1 MKKLIKLEFN
11 NTTRERK
18 TEDSYS
24 ELYSHDKNNGSF
36 EFEILNDTLTTEQVI
51 ALFKFTE
58 SNKIWKTTGTVEGNK
73 VKVTFDTTLI
83 TQNETV
89 ICYLYFDEEQR
100 TSDTFRFKF
109 KVKVSEIDKMNRYEV
124 KERFINNT
132 VIVDR
137 LDVVTKTEL
146 QEALKNVGG
155 IATEGLLT
163 EVKAEEIYAKKSEAV
178 DNTNFELVKNR
189 VLALELKTDKDT
201 VYDDSELKGRISV
214 LEAKED
220 NNTIYDDT
228 NVRERLTAL
237 ESKPNVDVNNLVTK
251 DELASKNYLTE
262 HQDTSNFA
270 LKSEIPQQYNDTEV
284 KERLTTLEN
293 KAPVDLSNYA
303 TKEELENKHYISDV
317 SNLATKDELQE
328 VRNSQPTVDT
338 SHLVTRDELESKG
351 YLTTHQDL
359 SEYAK
364 KSELYNDS
372 DLKARVE
379 VLEQKTDKDT
389 VYDDTPLKERVTAL
403 ESKAIA
409 GGTYDDSDL
418 RNRVVALETKEDKD
432 TKYDD
437 TEVKNR
443 LTELENKPA
452 VDTSVFVTEDKLN
465 SKGYLTQH
473 QDLSPYALKSE
484 IPTPYNDSPLT
495 ERITALENRPT
506 TGGSVDTSNL
516 VTKDELKNQHY
527 VTHEE
532 VPIAIYKEFATDNFN
547 EYFEQTTSEFLNS
560 NTHMRGKIF
569 VNPDNDYS
577 TTSPLV
583 YTGDSEH
590 PKTAE
595 YDAILYSVANSLPDG
610 YSLEPL
616 NEDNK
621 VTFLSNKNF
630 SEVVPK
636 EELKAIVKE
645 FGGSTG
651 SNIDTSNL
659 ATKEE
664 LANAVTKNELEAKH
678 YVTEEELNN
687 KAYLTQQNLDNY
699 ALKSE
704 LPTPYNDSLL
714 NERVT
719 ALESKAIEGGAYND
733 TDLRNRV
740 INLENK
746 PPLDTSEFVTNQA
759 LESRGYIKDVSNL
772 VTKDE
777 LEGKH
782 YISDIS
788 NLVTK
793 EELENKGYLKTHQN
807 LDNVVTKEELATKGY
822 ITDVSNL
829 VTKQEL
835 ESKNYLTTPYNDT
848 PLKERVEVLENKV
861 DKDMIY
867 NDTELRNRVEV
878 LENKPNVD
886 LSNYVTNEQLENKHY
901 LTQHQ
906 ELTHLATTS
915 DLEVL
920 RNISVNK
927 AELSKKLDTTEFN
940 TFKDNVVTKTE
951 LAEKGYISDLSNY
964 VTKEE
969 LHEAT
974 EIDYSNIVTTDEL
987 EPYAKKTEI
996 PQPYNDK
1003 ALSDRVLAL
1012 ENKPSTGGAQTQD
1025 TGWITISENDPLNGN
1040 IVKIRRINDIVHVS
1054 LSNPDTENTHLQLEV
1069 TDGNGAVLADKEI
1082 RKGFTPMRTVVVPV
1096 ISDVENIMLNTQVS
1110 TTGQAVFEVKN
1121 NKVILKVYDKDI
1133 TSGTP
1138 TSKNINDFSYFT
1150 EDPFPTN
1157 LH

>member
-1 MKKLIKLEFN
+1 MKKLIKLDFN

-24 ELYSHDKNNGSF
+24 ELYSHDKNNGLF
-36 EFEILNDTLTTEQVI
+36 EFEILNDTLTTEQVT

-109 KVKVSEIDKMNRYEV
+109 KVKVSEIDKMSRYEV

-137 LDVVTKTEL
+137 LDVVTKDEL
-146 QEALKNVGG
+146 KEALKNVGG

-163 EVKAEEIYAKKSEAV
+163 EVKAEELYAKKSEAV

-201 VYDDSELKGRISV
+201 VYDDSELKGRISL

-220 NNTIYDDT
+220 KNTIYDDT

-303 TKEELENKHYISDV
+303 TKEELRNVSGSQPLADNLVTKEELEAKHYISDV
-317 SNLATKDELQE
+317 SNLATKEELQE

-338 SHLVTRDELESKG
+338 SHLVTKDELESKG

-389 VYDDTPLKERVTAL
+389 VYDDTPLKERVMAL
-403 ESKAIA
+403 ESKAIE
-409 GGTYDDSDL
+409 GGVYDDSDL

-437 TEVKNR
+437 TEVKHR

-452 VDTSVFVTEDKLN
+452 VDTSFFVTEEKLN
-465 SKGYLTQH
+465 SKGYIS
-473 QDLSPYALKSE
+473 DIS
-484 IPTPYNDSPLT
+484 
-495 ERITALENRPT
+495 
-506 TGGSVDTSNL
+506 G
-516 VTKDELKNQHY
+516 
-527 VTHEE
+527 
-532 VPIAIYKEFATDNFN
+532 
-547 EYFEQTTSEFLNS
+547 
-560 NTHMRGKIF
+560 
-569 VNPDNDYS
+569 
-577 TTSPLV
+577 
-583 YTGDSEH
+583 
-590 PKTAE
+590 
-595 YDAILYSVANSLPDG
+595 
-610 YSLEPL
+610 
-616 NEDNK
+616 
-621 VTFLSNKNF
+621 
-630 SEVVPK
+630 
-636 EELKAIVKE
+636 
-645 FGGSTG
+645 
-651 SNIDTSNL
+651 L
-659 ATKEE
+659 ATKQE
-664 LANAVTKNELEAKH
+664 LANAVTKDELEAKH

-719 ALESKAIEGGAYND
+719 ALEGKAIEGGAYND

-793 EELENKGYLKTHQN
+793 EELE
-807 LDNVVTKEELATKGY
+807 
-822 ITDVSNL
+822 
-829 VTKQEL
+829 
-835 ESKNYLTTPYNDT
+835 SKNYLTTPYNDT

-861 DKDMIY
+861 DKDTIY

-886 LSNYVTNEQLENKHY
+886 LSNYVTSEQLENKHY

-906 ELTHLATTS
+906 ELSHLATTS
-915 DLEVL
+915 DLEAL

-927 AELSKKLDTTEFN
+927 SELSKKLDTTEFN
-940 TFKDNVVTKTE
+940 SFKDSVVTKSE

-964 VTKEE
+964 VTKQE

-987 EPYAKKTEI
+987 EPYAKKSELPT
-996 PQPYNDK
+996 PYNDS
-1003 ALSDRVLAL
+1003 ALVSRVSAL
-1012 ENKPSTGGAQTQD
+1012 ESKQDNDTIYNDTEVKQRLTALESRPTTGGSIDTSNFVTKDELNTLKPNQTLSLNNSTLSISGGNSVTLPTNKFEIHGTGMPNGVVEAEIGTTYVDKNKTNGALKWIKTTDGGNTGWEVLIGD
-1025 TGWITISENDPLNGN
+1025 TGWRTLNSTSKLKVGDRTSY
-1040 IVKIRRINDIVHVS
+1040 IKIRRVNNLV
-1054 LSNPDTENTHLQLEV
+1054 TYQFGGLQW
-1069 TDGNGAVLADKEI
+1069 GWFGIIRRNGAGFLKHNSSGDKGAKVLGVSGIPEGFRSETSLVGPTYDDKGRPYGIWYLGGKTDSNFIQFTFNDDIPTDRDIGDI
-1082 RKGFTPMRTVVVPV
+1082 RVSA
-1096 ISDVENIMLNTQVS
+1096 ISYLTEE
-1110 TTGQAVFEVKN
+1110 AW
-1121 NKVILKVYDKDI
+1121 
-1133 TSGTP
+1133 P
-1138 TSKNINDFSYFT
+1138 TRL
-1150 EDPFPTN
+1150 P
-1157 LH
+1157 